1 MGPGVQSLCARLDT
15 PNRLEGRCCY
25 RACAW
30 CRKHFPNRRTGSK
43 SRVLEYDPVTNHW
56 TQKRAWTNASC
67 VDPGLDCNLS
77 GPSAIMLSHLYVFGH
92 YTADRSGGTG
102 IFIYDPLSDTWAS
115 EPLLTTFSYW
125 DETRLRAARVF
136 VNGSPRVE
144 VIGGYRPGNNQQ
156 YIP

>member
-1 MGPGVQSLCARLDT
+1 
-15 PNRLEGRCCY
+15 
-25 RACAW
+25 
-30 CRKHFPNRRTGSK
+30 
-43 SRVLEYDPVTNHW
+43 
-56 TQKRAWTNASC
+56 

-115 EPLLTTFSYW
+115 KPLLTTFSYW

-136 VNGSPRVE
+136 VNGSPSGR
-144 VIGGYRPGNNQQ
+144 GDRG
-156 YIP
+156 IPSREQSAVHPIACACAPTTSRQPAGRCS